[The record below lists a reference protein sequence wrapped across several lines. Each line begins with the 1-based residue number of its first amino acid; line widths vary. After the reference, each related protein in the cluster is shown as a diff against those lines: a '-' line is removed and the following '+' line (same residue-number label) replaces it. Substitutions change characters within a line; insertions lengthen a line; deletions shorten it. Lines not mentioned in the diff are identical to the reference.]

1 MTAIR
6 WTDTA
11 VADLVGIKEY
21 ISRDSALLAHTVVT
35 RLYSAVSQLESFPE
49 SGREVPERS
58 DPSLR
63 ELVRPPYLIVYELSQ
78 DTVNV
83 LTIFH
88 SSRLFP
94 DAVERVAR

>member
-6 WTDTA
+6 WSEIA
-11 VADLVGIKEY
+11 VSDLVGIKEY

-35 RLYSAVSQLESFPE
+35 RLYNAVSQLEAFPE
-49 SGREVPERS
+49 SGREVPERA
-58 DPSLR
+58 DPHLR
-63 ELVRPPYLIVYELSQ
+63 ELVRPPYRIVYEVSH

-88 SSRLFP
+88 SARLFP
-94 DAVERVAR
+94 DTLDRVAR